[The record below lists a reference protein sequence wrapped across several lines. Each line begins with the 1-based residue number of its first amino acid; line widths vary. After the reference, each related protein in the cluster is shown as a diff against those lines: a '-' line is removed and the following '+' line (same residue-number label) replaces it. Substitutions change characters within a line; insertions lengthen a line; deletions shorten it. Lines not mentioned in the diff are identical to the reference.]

1 MPPPPPPPPPPNE
14 TAESPL
20 LRVVKLAIALL
31 SPRERADLR
40 PWLLARYD
48 VRGSDQQS
56 SP

>member
-1 MPPPPPPPPPPNE
+1 MAPPPPNE

-31 SPRERADLR
+31 SPRERAALR

-48 VRGSDQQS
+48 VRGSDQPS